1 MTPSLLSLNVGMPKD
16 VSWQGRTVHTGVWKY
31 PVTGPRMV
39 RRLNIDG
46 DGQGDLAGHGGEQRA
61 VLVYQAQSH
70 QHWREHFGRS
80 DIGYGHFGENLTVD
94 GLADDEVCIG
104 DRYRIGDAEFEVTQ
118 PRVTCYR
125 VGLRLGEPELP
136 ALMVGHHRPGFYM
149 RVIREGLIQ
158 AGDEIVKTVRGPG
171 GVTVADADALLYLP
185 GKDQA
190 KLRVA
195 VDIPALSPG
204 WRGSFEELLAEQAA
218 DAHAADAQSPQAAP
232 AWPGF
237 RPLRVTGVVPETATV
252 TSVYLASADGAPLPA
267 VPAGQYLTLRV
278 TGAGTPAPI
287 RSYSL
292 SAAPG
297 ADRYR
302 ISVKREPHGT
312 VSGFLTTALRTG
324 AVLDAGAPRGDFV
337 LDNGDGPILLI
348 SAGIGLTPVLAM
360 LHALAGR
367 VPLREPDDAPGRAT
381 APEPGRALAREV
393 WWIYGARSPDEYP
406 LAGEVHGL
414 LAALP
419 QAREHVFYSASA
431 GRLSK
436 DKLSGIGIPTNGS
449 AYICG
454 PAAFMASMRE
464 ALTEL
469 GVSPGRVHTE
479 LFGGLP
485 SINPGIIGQE
495 RKQPHQPPGPEGTG
509 PLVTFARSGI
519 STRFPASAGN
529 VLELAESCD
538 VPARWSCRTGVCHTC
553 VTPVVSGELT
563 YSPDP
568 LEPPPG
574 GQALICCAR
583 PRTELVLD
591 M

>member
-1 MTPSLLSLNVGMPKD
+1 
-16 VSWQGRTVHTGVWKY
+16 
-31 PVTGPRMV
+31 
-39 RRLNIDG
+39 
-46 DGQGDLAGHGGEQRA
+46 
-61 VLVYQAQSH
+61 
-70 QHWREHFGRS
+70 
-80 DIGYGHFGENLTVD
+80 
-94 GLADDEVCIG
+94 
-104 DRYRIGDAEFEVTQ
+104 
-118 PRVTCYR
+118 
-125 VGLRLGEPELP
+125 
-136 ALMVGHHRPGFYM
+136 M

-158 AGDEIVKTVRGPG
+158 AGDEIVKTVSGPG

-204 WRGSFEELLAEQAA
+204 WRGSFQELLAEQTEDAA
-218 DAHAADAQSPQAAP
+218 AVGGQPPQPPEAAP
-232 AWPGF
+232 AWSGF
-237 RPLRVTGVVPETATV
+237 RPLRVTRVVPETAAV
-252 TSVYLASADGAPLPA
+252 TSVYLTSADGAPLPA
-267 VPAGQYLTLRV
+267 ALAGQYLTLRV
-278 TGAGTPAPI
+278 TGAGTPAPV

-292 SAAPG
+292 SAATE

-302 ISVKREPHGT
+302 ISVKHEPHGT
-312 VSGFLTTALRTG
+312 ASGYLTTALRAG

-337 LDNGDGPILLI
+337 LDGGDGPVLLI

-360 LHALAGR
+360 LHELADGGPR
-367 VPLREPDDAPGRAT
+367 LKPGRAS
-381 APEPGRALAREV
+381 APEPGRAPAREV
-393 WWIYGARSPDEYP
+393 WWIHGARSPAEYP
-406 LAGEVHGL
+406 LAAEVRAL

-419 QAREHVFYSASA
+419 RAREHVFYSASA

-436 DKLSGIGIPTNGS
+436 DKLSAIGIPTDGS

-454 PAAFMASMRE
+454 PAAFMASMQE
-464 ALTEL
+464 ALAEL

-479 LFGGLP
+479 LFGGLAP
-485 SINPGIIGQE
+485 INPGIVGQE
-495 RKQPHQPPGPEGTG
+495 RRQPHQPPGPEGTG
-509 PLVTFARSGI
+509 PLVTFARSGVA
-519 STRFPASAGN
+519 TRFPVGAGN

-538 VPARWSCRTGVCHTC
+538 VPVRWSCRTGVCHTC